1 MKAKKCWY
9 KEAQI
14 TVHLTS
20 YEQGASIV
28 GAPRLFLPN
37 RNSLCSERDI
47 FSAEAIEWGFLR
59 YKIDGCTEA
68 TYNSRT
74 V

>member
-1 MKAKKCWY
+1 MW
-9 KEAQI
+9 
-14 TVHLTS
+14 
-20 YEQGASIV
+20 

-47 FSAEAIEWGFLR
+47 FAAEAIEWGFLR
-59 YKIDGCTEA
+59 YEIDGCTEA